1 MFYPPVFQRK
11 LSQTMRIKEHNKI
24 TTFFLKS
31 EITIKELINL
41 LLATTDLDGSVC
53 RYHCCIGATGVQLL
67 ICRYCVD
74 TV

>member
-53 RYHCCIGATGVQLL
+53 RYH
-67 ICRYCVD
+67 
-74 TV
+74 